1 MMTLT
6 NFRYEVPTAI
16 EFGRGY
22 VNKLNEHVLKLGG
35 TKVLI
40 VGDPGVLHAG
50 IVKRLEAPLE
60 SAGIPYTIF
69 TEVGMEATIESVDS
83 GTELAKENGCNLVV
97 GVGGGS
103 ALDTAKAIGLMLK
116 NPGNIRDYIGID
128 LVPGPGAPVIAIPT
142 TAGTGS
148 EMTRF
153 SVLSDKT
160 AQAKLSVGSMYNCPS
175 LALCDPELTVT
186 LPPHLTAS
194 TGMDALTHAL
204 ESYVNKATQPI
215 SEALSIQAMTL
226 IAKSLRLAVVQ
237 GENIEAR
244 HDMLLASTI
253 AAMAFNTTR
262 LGLAHALAMPLGAYF
277 KIPHGVV
284 NAILLPEVMK
294 FNIIGNPHKFAEI
307 ARIFGEK
314 TDSLTIREAAERS
327 VSAIRQLN
335 KDIGIT
341 QTLSDYGVKEEH
353 LDLIVDEAILSGNVP
368 VNPVKTTK
376 EDLKNICRALMVP
389 VANEKVLINNL

>member
-1 MMTLT
+1 MLTLT
-6 NFRYEVPTAI
+6 NFRYELPTAI

-22 VNKLNEHVLKLGG
+22 AKKLAEHVTKLGG
-35 TKVLI
+35 SNVLI
-40 VGDPGVLHAG
+40 VGDPGVKQAG
-50 IVKRLEAPLE
+50 IVQRLEAPLE
-60 SAGIPYTIF
+60 EAGIPYTIF
-69 TEVGMEATIESVDS
+69 TEVGMEATIESVDK
-83 GTELAKENGCNLVV
+83 GTEIAKEMGCDLVV

-103 ALDTAKAIGLMLK
+103 ALDTAKAIGLMIK
-116 NPGNIRDYIGID
+116 NKGNIRDYVGID
-128 LVPGPGAPVIAIPT
+128 LVPAPGAPVIAIPT

-148 EMTRF
+148 ELTRF
-153 SVLSDKT
+153 SVLSDK
-160 AQAKLSVGSMYNCPS
+160 AANLKLSVGSMYNCPS

-186 LPPHLTAS
+186 LPPHITAA

-215 SEALSIQAMTL
+215 SEALSLQSMSL
-226 IAKSLRLAVVQ
+226 IAKSLRLSVVQ

-262 LGLAHALAMPLGAYF
+262 LGLAHALAMPLGGQF

-294 FNIIGNPHKFAEI
+294 FNLIGNTAKFAKI
-307 ARIFGEK
+307 ARIFGET
-314 TDSLTIREAAERS
+314 TDHLTEREAAERA
-327 VSAIRQLN
+327 VEAIRQLN

-341 QTLSDYGVKEEH
+341 QTLSDYGVEEEH
-353 LDLIVDEAILSGNVP
+353 LDAIVDEAILSGNVP
-368 VNPVKTTK
+368 VNPVRTTK
-376 EDLKNICRALMVP
+376 EDLKNICRTLMAPCVK
-389 VANEKVLINNL
+389 EKVLN

>member
-50 IVKRLEAPLE
+50 IINRLEAPLE

-83 GTELAKENGCNLVV
+83 GTELAKENGCDLVV

-314 TDSLTIREAAERS
+314 TDLLTIREAAERS

>member
-50 IVKRLEAPLE
+50 IINRLEAPLE

-83 GTELAKENGCNLVV
+83 GTEFAKENGCDLVV

-314 TDSLTIREAAERS
+314 TDLLTIREAAERS

>member
-6 NFRYEVPTAI
+6 NFRYELPTAI

-22 VNKLNEHVLKLGG
+22 VNKLSEHVTKLGG

-50 IVKRLEAPLE
+50 IVQRLEAPLVG
-60 SAGIPYTIF
+60 AGIPYTIF
-69 TEVGMEATIESVDS
+69 TEVGMEATIESVDN
-83 GTELAKENGCNLVV
+83 GTALAKERGCDLVV

-103 ALDTAKAIGLMLK
+103 ALDTAKSIGLMLK

-148 EMTRF
+148 ELTRF

-160 AQAKLSVGSMYNCPS
+160 AQAKLSVGSMFNCPS
-175 LALCDPELTVT
+175 LALCDPELTIT

-244 HDMLLASTI
+244 HDMLLASSI

-284 NAILLPEVMK
+284 NAILLPEVMQ
-294 FNIIGNPHKFAEI
+294 FNIIGNQPKFAEI
-307 ARIFGEK
+307 ARIFGEN
-314 TDSLTIREAAERS
+314 TEGLTVREAAERS
-327 VSAIRQLN
+327 VEAIRQLN

-341 QTLSDYGVKEEH
+341 QNLSDYGVKEEH
-353 LDLIVDEAILSGNVP
+353 LDMIVDEAILSGNVP
-368 VNPVKTTK
+368 VNPVRTTK
-376 EDLKNICRALMVP
+376 EDLKNICRSLMVP
-389 VANEKVLINNL
+389 EVSEKVLINNL